1 MRARVDNPFVF
12 GEIIDHRH
20 FVDRENDL
28 RELIRDLADGQ
39 KVFLLSPRRFGKST
53 LVSLA
58 LLKLKKQH
66 VRTVT
71 INVSDYAD
79 YSQFLQKFSEKVLKS
94 AGPWD
99 RVKDWAARFA
109 RSVKPEVNVDMQTG
123 DFSLSLGSRSKAD
136 AEAIAEDIFALPEE
150 LTRVGGFRM
159 AICLDEFQQIDQFG
173 GVAVENVLR
182 NQVQRQRQV
191 GYVFAGSQ
199 PSLMEEMLSR
209 GRPFHKSGPRRFL
222 EKIPAEAWTEF
233 ITDQFR
239 STGRTI
245 TNEAI
250 ARLLQVAD
258 LIPYDV
264 QRVAHEIWDM
274 ADSTETKTIE
284 RAQVDQAVV
293 QIVTRDSTYHELSWE
308 QLTVLQRGLLQA
320 LAQRGSKELFSQAVR
335 DQFRLGPASSVQ
347 KALHLLRKKD
357 ILDRYGENYFFI
369 DPMFAVWIRQRNQ

>member
-1 MRARVDNPFVF
+1 MKSRVDNPFVF
-12 GEIIDHRH
+12 GEIIEQRH

-28 RELIRDLADGQ
+28 EDLVRDLADGQ

-53 LVSLA
+53 LVSVA

-66 VRTVT
+66 IRTVT
-71 INVSDYAD
+71 INVSSYAD
-79 YSQFLQKFSEKVLKS
+79 YTQFLEKFSEKVLKS

-99 RVKDWAARFA
+99 RVKDWAVRFA

-123 DFSLSLGSRSKAD
+123 DFSVSLGSKTRVNAV
-136 AEAIAEDIFALPEE
+136 AIAEDVFALPEE
-150 LTRVGGFRM
+150 LTKAGEFRM
-159 AICLDEFQQIDQFG
+159 AICLDEFQQIQQFR

-199 PSLMEEMLSR
+199 PSLMDEMLRR
-209 GRPFHKSGPRRFL
+209 GRPFHKAGPRRFL
-222 EKIPAEAWTEF
+222 EKIPADAWREF

-239 STGRTI
+239 GRGRNI
-245 TNEAI
+245 TKHAI
-250 ARLLQVAD
+250 ERLLQVAD

-264 QRVAHEIWDM
+264 QRVAHEIWDV
-274 ADSTETKTIE
+274 AERTEATTIE
-284 RAQVDQAVV
+284 AAEVENAVR
-293 QIVTRDSTYHELSWE
+293 QIVRRDSTYHELSWE
-308 QLTVLQRGLLQA
+308 QLTTLQRSLLQA
-320 LAQRGSKELFSQAVR
+320 LAQRGCKELFSQAVR

-347 KALHLLRKKD
+347 KALQLLRNKD

-369 DPMFAVWIRQRNQ
+369 DPMFAVWIRQRSQ

>member
-1 MRARVDNPFVF
+1 MKARVDNPFVF
-12 GEIIDHRH
+12 GEVIDQHH

-28 RELIRDLADGQ
+28 AELIRDLADGQ

-99 RVKDWAARFA
+99 RVKDWAVRFA

-123 DFSLSLGSRSKAD
+123 DFTLLLGGKRKAD
-136 AEAIAEDIFALPEE
+136 SDAIAEDVFALPEE
-150 LTRVGGFRM
+150 LTRAGGFRM

-199 PSLMEEMLSR
+199 PSLMDEMLRR
-209 GRPFHKSGPRRFL
+209 GRPFHKAGPRRFL
-222 EKIPAEAWTEF
+222 EKIPADAWTEF
-233 ITDQFR
+233 ITNQFR
-239 STGRTI
+239 SRGRTI

-250 ARLLQVAD
+250 ERLLQVAD

-264 QRVAHEIWDM
+264 QRVAHEIWDI
-274 ADSTETKTIE
+274 AESAETRTIE
-284 RAQVDQAVV
+284 KAEVDEAVT
-293 QIVTRDSTYHELSWE
+293 QIVMRDSTYHEISWE
-308 QLTVLQRGLLQA
+308 QLTVLQRSLLQV
-320 LAQRGSKELFSQAVR
+320 LAQRGSRELFSQAVR

-347 KALHLLRKKD
+347 KALLLLRNKD

-369 DPMFAVWIRQRNQ
+369 DPMFAVWIRRKNQ